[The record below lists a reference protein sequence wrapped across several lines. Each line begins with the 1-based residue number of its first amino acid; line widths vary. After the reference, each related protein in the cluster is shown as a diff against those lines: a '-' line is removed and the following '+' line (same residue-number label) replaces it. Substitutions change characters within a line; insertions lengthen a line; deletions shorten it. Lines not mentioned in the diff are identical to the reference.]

1 MRISD
6 WSSDVCSSDLTTAD
20 SNGYFLLS
28 VSQDDEVVIDFLD
41 WSVCKPIA
49 LSSSVELSDRKKL
62 YRAGEIICDGTS
74 GTASPVEGTPVGAS
88 NSTGQ
93 VDLVA
98 TLTAADGTPL
108 SLTTAVVTSQ
118 DHPDFGE
125 RLLCTNHV
133 GKFGIAGL
141 MAGRNYEATISGSR
155 SDEHTSELQ
164 SPMRISYA

>member
-28 VSQDDEVVIDFLD
+28 VSQDDEVVIDILD
-41 WSVCKPIA
+41 GSVCKPIA
-49 LSSSVELSDRKKL
+49 LSSIVDLSDRKKL

-93 VDLVA
+93 EIGRA
-98 TLTAADGTPL
+98 
-108 SLTTAVVTSQ
+108 
-118 DHPDFGE
+118 
-125 RLLCTNHV
+125 HV
-133 GKFGIAGL
+133 
-141 MAGRNYEATISGSR
+141 
-155 SDEHTSELQ
+155 
-164 SPMRISYA
+164 